1 MGKNKAGEYSV
12 ESKNYTQEESEFLKK
27 VQQYRVAH
35 KRNFITLIEAFR
47 VMKEMG
53 YERAEKMPCP
63 G

>member
-1 MGKNKAGEYSV
+1 MKNKRAGEYSV

-53 YERAEKMPCP
+53 YVKPEQ
-63 G
+63 